1 MINAKQEVLCVREA
15 RTPTD
20 QPART
25 SWKLPGGLMDLGE
38 EIGEAAARE
47 VYEETG
53 VRAKFQSLVSM
64 RCVSFPSPARSL
76 PHANPLGARGTHI
89 YRVQHGAAF
98 GRDDFYFVACMEP
111 LTETIDLSAA
121 ATDEIAECA
130 WLPLEVKIEPLSSVD
145 N

>member
-15 RTPTD
+15 RTPND

-64 RCVSFPSPARSL
+64 RCVTFPRPPSSSYNATQSLRDTGCNMERRLAEMTSTSLRAWNRSPRRS
-76 PHANPLGARGTHI
+76 T
-89 YRVQHGAAF
+89 
-98 GRDDFYFVACMEP
+98 
-111 LTETIDLSAA
+111 
-121 ATDEIAECA
+121 
-130 WLPLEVKIEPLSSVD
+130 
-145 N
+145 

>member
-64 RCVSFPSPARSL
+64 RCVTSPRPPAHSLMLTHWVLVAHTSIGCSTGRRLAEMTSTSWRAWNRS
-76 PHANPLGARGTHI
+76 PRRST
-89 YRVQHGAAF
+89 
-98 GRDDFYFVACMEP
+98 
-111 LTETIDLSAA
+111 
-121 ATDEIAECA
+121 
-130 WLPLEVKIEPLSSVD
+130 
-145 N
+145 